1 MSSKV
6 FIFFALYSLP
16 PGQVHIA
23 DDVTAPY
30 PCEEENSS
38 DFEEFFDRNGS
49 DFIGSLTRCSMENN
63 EEQLKASD
71 IEKTELIQSYKM
83 EGFRSPIKVY
93 VDNQHPFICASVGG
107 KVLQNGE
114 WVSANV
120 VRIEVQ

>member
-1 MSSKV
+1 
-6 FIFFALYSLP
+6 
-16 PGQVHIA
+16 
-23 DDVTAPY
+23 
-30 PCEEENSS
+30 
-38 DFEEFFDRNGS
+38 
-49 DFIGSLTRCSMENN
+49 MENN
-63 EEQLKASD
+63 EEQLRASD

-83 EGFRSPIKVY
+83 EGFRSPIKVC